1 MLNNQGSRF
10 KVQGSRF
17 KVQGSRFKVQVLAI
31 IPGPSGYI
39 SFLRR
44 KRIPSLPWG

>member
-17 KVQGSRFKVQVLAI
+17 KVQDLRFHDNSWVFRVNA
-31 IPGPSGYI
+31 G
-39 SFLRR
+39 
-44 KRIPSLPWG
+44 